1 MTWRDAVRAW
11 LEFLT
16 GGGASRATLRLRR
29 YQLLRLAADIHAA
42 PAAVTS
48 KELARWLA
56 GMHWSR
62 ETRRSH
68 IAALRGFFQ
77 WLLDEG
83 VRPDDP
89 TTHLPIL
96 RPVDGVPRPAPETV
110 VSAALHAPAER
121 VRLMVQLAAWH
132 GLRRGEIALV
142 AREDVMP
149 SPGGWSLV
157 VHGKGGKDRV
167 VPLLDATAAALRT
180 APAHWA
186 FPNGHGSHLSAG
198 HVGVLISRELPR
210 GVTTH
215 MLRHRFATV
224 VYRRTLDIRNLQR
237 LLGHAS
243 VATTQRYAAPDDA
256 QLRTMVQAAAA

>member
-1 MTWRDAVRAW
+1 MAWSEAIRAW
-11 LEFLT
+11 LECLAA
-16 GGGASRATLRLRR
+16 GGASRATLRLRR
-29 YQLLRLAADIHAA
+29 YQLLRLGAEIHAG
-42 PAAVTS
+42 PAVVTS
-48 KELARWLA
+48 KAIARWLA
-56 GMHWSR
+56 RMQWSR

-68 IAALRGFFQ
+68 VAALRSFFA
-77 WLLDEG
+77 WLVDEG
-83 VRPDDP
+83 IRADDP

-96 RPVDGVPRPAPETV
+96 RPIDGVPRPAPEAV
-110 VSAALHAPAER
+110 VSAALHARAVR

-132 GLRRGEIALV
+132 GLRRGEISRV
-142 AREDVMP
+142 ARQDVMP

-157 VHGKGGKDRV
+157 VHGKGGKDRI
-167 VPLLDATAAALRT
+167 VPLNDETAAALRT
-180 APAHWA
+180 APAGWV
-186 FPNGHGSHLSAG
+186 FPNGFGSHLSAG

-256 QLRTMVQAAAA
+256 QLRAMVQAAAA